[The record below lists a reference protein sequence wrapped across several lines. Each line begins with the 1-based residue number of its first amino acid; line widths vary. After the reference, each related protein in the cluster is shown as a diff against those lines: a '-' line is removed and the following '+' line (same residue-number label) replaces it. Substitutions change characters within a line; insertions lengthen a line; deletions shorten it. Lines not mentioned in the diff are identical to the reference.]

1 MPFQESFPLTN
12 SEPGSFSPFWP
23 PKSSVRKRSPSSTR
37 SPSAGWKGS
46 VQLTE
51 AVPEKLGV
59 YLLMLDLSNTTPVGR
74 SEEHTSELQSLMR
87 ISYAVFCLKKKKTN
101 IHTYHENVYTNKST
115 TDSEQHI

>member
-74 SEEHTSELQSLMR
+74 DEGSETLSISTFVYAPLNRSEEHTSELQSLMR
-87 ISYAVFCLKKKKTN
+87 ISYAVICLKK
-101 IHTYHENVYTNKST
+101 
-115 TDSEQHI
+115 

>member
-74 SEEHTSELQSLMR
+74 DEGSETLSISRSEERRVGKECVSKCRSR
-87 ISYAVFCLKKKKTN
+87 WSP
-101 IHTYHENVYTNKST
+101 YH
-115 TDSEQHI
+115 

>member
-74 SEEHTSELQSLMR
+74 DEGSETLS
-87 ISYAVFCLKKKKTN
+87 ISTFVYAPLNDAVKLRVGLTLAWKDRKRTRLN
-101 IHTYHENVYTNKST
+101 SSH
-115 TDSEQHI
+115 

>member
-23 PKSSVRKRSPSSTR
+23 PKSSGRKRSPSSTR

-59 YLLMLDLSNTTPVGR
+59 YLLMLDLSNTTPVARAEG
-74 SEEHTSELQSLMR
+74 SDTLS
-87 ISYAVFCLKKKKTN
+87 ISTFVSAPLTDAVRFRAHKRG
-101 IHTYHENVYTNKST
+101 V
-115 TDSEQHI
+115 